1 MTHIIMPLA
10 MSRRCALS
18 SNIVSS
24 RVSCRSSITRGA
36 RPSHG
41 DTWGYTT
48 FARLAKSAF
57 RLCCL
62 WLLASLFGLSLG
74 APVLHAQTLF
84 YVDSPSVDLN
94 VRTGPGSEH
103 EAIAK
108 LPHGAPVFVH
118 DRQRLWLKITAPEL
132 GIEGWVSQRYL
143 ADQPPGKSPRRGAQG
158 GGPERQRFDRL
169 KRKGII
175 RVQLDKARDRLR
187 IRMSDLIWMRFD
199 RRQQRNF
206 LERASRLYRAGTVEV
221 YNNRGIARTRMITS
235 GPDAPLFESLHS
247 RR

>member
-1 MTHIIMPLA
+1 

-18 SNIVSS
+18 NNIIAS
-24 RVSCRSSITRGA
+24 RVSRRSSITRGA
-36 RPSHG
+36 RQSHG
-41 DTWGYTT
+41 DTRIYTT
-48 FARLAKSAF
+48 FDRTAKSAL

-62 WLLASLFGLSLG
+62 WLLSGLFWLGLG
-74 APVLHAQTLF
+74 ASALHAQALY
-84 YVDSPSVDLN
+84 YVNSPSVDLN

-103 EAIAK
+103 EAIAQ

-118 DRQRLWLKITAPEL
+118 DRQRLWLKIAAPEL

-143 ADQPPGKSPRRGAQG
+143 VDHPPGKAPRQGAQSSS
-158 GGPERQRFDRL
+158 PERQRFERL

-221 YNNRGIARTRMITS
+221 YNDRGIARTRMITS